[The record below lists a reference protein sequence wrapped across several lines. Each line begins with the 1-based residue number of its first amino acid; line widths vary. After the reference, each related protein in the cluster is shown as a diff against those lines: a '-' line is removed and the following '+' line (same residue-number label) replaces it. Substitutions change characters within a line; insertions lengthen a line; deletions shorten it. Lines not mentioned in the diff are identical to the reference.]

1 VNTDEDIPV
10 VDAALLRRRAMDAL
24 ARREHSHQELVRKLR
39 DKGAGAEIAE
49 AIVDQLQAENLV
61 SDERFAESLANV
73 RCSRGQGPI
82 RIQRELEEKGVAD
95 SIIDVIL
102 EPRDRGWHTLAAEL
116 RIRKYG
122 ATLPTDLKERARQA
136 RFLQYRGF
144 DYEQIKYALEV
155 SEQE

>member
-1 VNTDEDIPV
+1 
-10 VDAALLRRRAMDAL
+10 MDAL
-24 ARREHSHQELVRKLR
+24 ARREHSHQELVGKLR
-39 DKGAGAEIAE
+39 DKGAGAGIAE

-61 SDERFAESLANV
+61 SDERFADSLVKV
-73 RCSRGQGPI
+73 RRGRGQGPI

-102 EPRDRGWHTLAAEL
+102 EPHDRGWHTLAAEV

-122 ATLPTDLKERARQA
+122 ARLPMDLKERARQA

-144 DYEQIKYALEV
+144 GYEQIKYALEA
-155 SEQE
+155 SGQE